1 MTQRERWVV
10 RSLALAVLLAA
21 APLVGCGNSEDSGSG
36 SGDGEGE
43 TKTKKTTKALSKSA
57 TKNAGGDGDSGY
69 TEVDNVENA
78 GRITGTISYRGT
90 RTAGTL
96 EVNKDQAVCT
106 HGGQPD
112 GSLVV
117 ADGHLNNAIIYLVEI
132 ERGKKWGTEPAT
144 LDNRECIFEPRVGIA
159 RHRGEVT
166 ITNSD
171 PLLHNTNLVL
181 HEGART
187 LGNVSLPRQGQTS
200 NQRLRK
206 EGLVEIK
213 CDVHPWMKAFLFV
226 TPHPYAVVSAA
237 DGTFTLDGV
246 PPGTYKVK
254 IWHEL
259 LGEKEMNVT
268 VEANGTATL
277 DVAFE

>member
-1 MTQRERWVV
+1 MTHRDPTVFRVSTFMV
-10 RSLALAVLLAA
+10 LVLALALG
-21 APLVGCGNSEDSGSG
+21 GCGNEESGESSGSE
-36 SGDGEGE
+36 GESGE
-43 TKTKKTTKALSKSA
+43 TKRPAKKSA
-57 TKNAGGDGDSGY
+57 TKSPSKNAPEAGGY
-69 TEVDNVENA
+69 TELDTVENA
-78 GRITGTISYRGT
+78 GRITGTVSYRGT

-96 EVNKDQAVCT
+96 DVNKDQAVCT
-106 HGGQPD
+106 HGGEPD

-117 ADGHLNNAIIYLVEI
+117 ADGHLKNAVIYLVGI
-132 ERGKKWGTEPAT
+132 ERGKKWGTEPVT
-144 LDNRECIFEPRVGIA
+144 LDNRECLFSPRVGIA
-159 RHRGEVT
+159 RHRGEIQ

-213 CDVHPWMKAFLFV
+213 CDVHPWMHAYLWV
-226 TPHPYAVVSAA
+226 TPHPYAVVSGA

-259 LGEKEMNVT
+259 LGEKEMSVT
-268 VEANGTATL
+268 VEANGSATL

>member
-1 MTQRERWVV
+1 MTHRDLTVFRV
-10 RSLALAVLLAA
+10 STLMFLLLALALG
-21 APLVGCGNSEDSGSG
+21 GCGNEESNESSGSEG
-36 SGDGEGE
+36 EDGEP
-43 TKTKKTTKALSKSA
+43 KRPAKKSA
-57 TKNAGGDGDSGY
+57 TKSPPKSAPEAGGSAALD
-69 TEVDNVENA
+69 TVENA
-78 GRITGTISYRGT
+78 GRITGTVTYRGT

-96 EVNKDQAVCT
+96 DVNKDQAVCT
-106 HGGQPD
+106 HGGEPD

-117 ADGHLNNAIIYLVEI
+117 ADGHLKNAIIYLVGI
-132 ERGKKWGTEPAT
+132 ERGKKWGTEPVT
-144 LDNRECIFEPRVGIA
+144 LDNRECLFSPRVGIA
-159 RHRGEVT
+159 RHRGEIA

-213 CDVHPWMKAFLFV
+213 CDVHPWMHAFLWV
-226 TPHPYAVVSAA
+226 TPHPYAVISGA

-259 LGEKEMNVT
+259 LGEKEMSVT
-268 VEANGTATL
+268 VEANGSATL